1 MFNINN
7 YLQKINCPSCNC
19 SNYSV
24 LKSSN
29 YEEIKDLQD
38 LLNIYKSSGDATMM
52 DQLVLCN
59 ICDFIFLN
67 PRIKSEI
74 ILKSYSENL
83 DEKHVSQDKSRYIT
97 FKKSIQKIFSKLNI
111 SDFSNKT
118 FLDIG
123 SASGVFLKVIKD
135 MRLSESGYEP
145 SHWMVSYGKEKYKVN
160 INQGFINN
168 VENIKYDYIS
178 FWDVLEHVT
187 DLQTTLKKIQALS
200 KKNTYLIINVPD
212 IDSFISKFMKF
223 KWPFYLN
230 VHLYYFKKKTLES
243 IFSKYDFE
251 LILNFPHWQY
261 LELGYLFERAG
272 KYFSFFL
279 IIKKISDFIKIS
291 KISVPYN
298 MGQTTFVFKKKND

>member
-1 MFNINN
+1 MFNLYN
-7 YLQKINCPSCNC
+7 YLQKINCPSCN
-19 SNYSV
+19 STSYSV

-29 YEEIKDLQD
+29 YVSIKDFRD
-38 LLNIYKSSGDATMM
+38 LLSIYKSSSHSIMI
-52 DQLVLCN
+52 DQLVECN
-59 ICDFIFLN
+59 ICDFSYLN

-74 ILKSYSENL
+74 ILQSYSDNL

-97 FKKSIQKIFSKLNI
+97 FKKSIQKIFTKLNI
-111 SDFSNKT
+111 SEITNKT

-123 SASGVFLKVIKD
+123 SASGIFLKLIKD
-135 MRLSESGYEP
+135 IGFIESGYEP
-145 SHWMVSYGKEKYKVN
+145 SHWMVNYGKQKYGVN

-168 VENIKYDYIS
+168 IDDIKYDYIS

-187 DLQTTLKKIQALS
+187 DLKGTLEKTQKLS

-212 IDSFISKFMKF
+212 IDSFISRFMKF

-243 IFSKYDFE
+243 ILNKYDFE
-251 LILNFPHWQY
+251 HILNFPHLQY
-261 LELGYLFERAG
+261 LQLGYLFERAG

-279 IIKKISDFIKIS
+279 ILKKISDFIKIS

-298 MGQTTFVFKKKND
+298 MGQTTFIFKKKND

>member
-7 YLQKINCPSCNC
+7 FLEKINCPSCISVDYHVIRN
-19 SNYSV
+19 SNY
-24 LKSSN
+24 KN
-29 YEEIKDLQD
+29 IKNLQD
-38 LLNIYKSSGDATMM
+38 LLFIYKSSADMPIL
-52 DQLVLCN
+52 DQLVVCKKCELTY
-59 ICDFIFLN
+59 LN

-74 ILKSYSENL
+74 ILQSYIENH
-83 DEKHVSQDKSRYIT
+83 DEKHISQDLMRYRT
-97 FKKSIQKIFSKLNI
+97 FEKSINKIIKKIKVFEIK
-111 SDFSNKT
+111 NKT

-123 SASGVFLKVIKD
+123 SASGVFLKVIKNKGFD
-135 MRLSESGYEP
+135 ESGFEP
-145 SHWMVSYGKEKYKVN
+145 SNWMVNFGREKYNVN
-160 INQGFINN
+160 IKQGFINDAKD
-168 VENIKYDYIS
+168 IKYDYIS

-187 DLQTTLKKIQALS
+187 DLQATLEKIEKLS

-212 IDSFISKFMKF
+212 IGSYAAKLMKF

-243 IFSKYDFE
+243 IFGKYDFE

-261 LELGYLFERAG
+261 LQLGYLFERAG

-279 IIKKISDFIKIS
+279 ILKKIFDSIKIS